1 MAEAARK
8 ATAFEAR
15 THLGELMD
23 YVRYSK
29 QPCLIERHGKKVA
42 ALLDIESYEKALL
55 PQRYWDWV
63 HEAVELIA
71 KHYRPEKIYLFG
83 SLSRG
88 KVSEG
93 SDIDLLIIKDT
104 EERRLDRIE
113 QVLKCLPSDIP
124 VEPHVLTPQE
134 LEERLKQN
142 DPFIKQAF
150 HRGVLIYETE
160 E

>member
-1 MAEAARK
+1 MHETVRH

-29 QPCLIERHGKKVA
+29 QPCLIERHGKTVA
-42 ALLDIESYEKALL
+42 ALLDIESYEAVLQ
-55 PQRYWDWV
+55 PQRYWNWL

-71 KHYRPEKIYLFG
+71 THYKPERIILFG

-88 KVSEG
+88 EVKAG

-104 EERRLDRIE
+104 KKRRLDRIE
-113 QVLKCLPSDIP
+113 QVLALLPADNP
-124 VEPHVLTPQE
+124 VEPHVLTTQE
-134 LEERLKQN
+134 LQERLDQH
-142 DPFIKQAF
+142 DPFISQAVN
-150 HRGVLIYETE
+150 RGMLVYAAET
-160 E
+160 